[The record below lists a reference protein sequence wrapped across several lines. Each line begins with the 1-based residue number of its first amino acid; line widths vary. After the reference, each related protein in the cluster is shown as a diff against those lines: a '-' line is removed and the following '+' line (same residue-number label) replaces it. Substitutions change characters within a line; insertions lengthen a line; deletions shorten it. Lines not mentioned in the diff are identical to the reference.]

1 MEKGKVFDFIRR
13 RGTLGILTLAL
24 VGIVAFASYRTSYPV
39 TTETEMQN
47 EGTQDNGEKVSLAA
61 NDQNAAS
68 ANTQT
73 ADGQNDTAQI
83 ANTQNVQ
90 AQMTDYQNGV
100 SQSADAQQAD
110 GQSKDG
116 LGVNA
121 AADGKVSQT
130 SSGQVTA
137 DGTVT
142 VKADHTGTTDSK
154 ADDQKTASSEETTED
169 TQEVLSGSV
178 ISPTVQFTE
187 DSSLSWPAAGSILM
201 DYSMD
206 GTVYFQT
213 LNEYKYNPALII
225 SSEVGNPVVA
235 AAKGIVE
242 SIDSNEETG
251 TTLTMNI
258 GDNYELIY
266 GQLKELAV
274 AEGDVVEQ
282 GALLGYVSE
291 PTKYYCEEGSNLYFA
306 MKKDGQIT
314 DPCLYLE

>member
-1 MEKGKVFDFIRR
+1 MEKGKIFDFIRK
-13 RGTLGILTLAL
+13 RGTLGVLTLAL

-39 TTETEMQN
+39 TTETEEQK
-47 EGTQDNGEKVSLAA
+47 ESTQTSQTETVDSAKNASLATV
-61 NDQNAAS
+61 DQID
-68 ANTQT
+68 
-73 ADGQNDTAQI
+73 DGQKEAAQI
-83 ANTQNVQ
+83 ANTTSVQ
-90 AQMTDYQNGV
+90 AQI
-100 SQSADAQQAD
+100 AD
-110 GQSKDG
+110 GG
-116 LGVNA
+116 EPAVA
-121 AADGKVSQT
+121 
-130 SSGQVTA
+130 
-137 DGTVT
+137 
-142 VKADHTGTTDSK
+142 TDS
-154 ADDQKTASSEETTED
+154 AQENETEAARKDTREVSAESDAMTED

-225 SSEVGNPVVA
+225 SSQTGNPVVA

-242 SIDSNEETG
+242 SIDINEETG

-266 GQLKELAV
+266 GQLKEVAV
-274 AEGDVVEQ
+274 AQGDVVEQ
-282 GALLGYVSE
+282 GELLGYVSE

-306 MKKDGQIT
+306 MKKVGQVT

>member
-1 MEKGKVFDFIRR
+1 MEKGKIFDFIRK
-13 RGTLGILTLAL
+13 RGTLGVLTLAL

-39 TTETEMQN
+39 TTETEEQK
-47 EGTQDNGEKVSLAA
+47 ESTQTSQTETVDSAKNASLATV
-61 NDQNAAS
+61 DQID
-68 ANTQT
+68 
-73 ADGQNDTAQI
+73 DGKKDAAQI
-83 ANTQNVQ
+83 ANTTSVQ
-90 AQMTDYQNGV
+90 AQI
-100 SQSADAQQAD
+100 AD
-110 GQSKDG
+110 GGEHTVGTDSTQE
-116 LGVNA
+116 NETE
-121 AADGKVSQT
+121 ADGRHAREVST
-130 SSGQVTA
+130 ESDA
-137 DGTVT
+137 M
-142 VKADHTGTTDSK
+142 
-154 ADDQKTASSEETTED
+154 TED

-225 SSEVGNPVVA
+225 GSQTGNPVVA

-242 SIDSNEETG
+242 SIDINEETG

-266 GQLKELAV
+266 GQLKEVAV
-274 AEGDVVEQ
+274 AQGDVVEQ
-282 GALLGYVSE
+282 GELLGYVSE

-306 MKKDGQIT
+306 MKKDGQVT

>member
-1 MEKGKVFDFIRR
+1 MEKGKIFDFIRK
-13 RGTLGILTLAL
+13 RGTLGVLTLAL

-39 TTETEMQN
+39 TTETEEQKEN
-47 EGTQDNGEKVSLAA
+47 TQTSQTETVDSAKNASLAA
-61 NDQNAAS
+61 VDQID
-68 ANTQT
+68 
-73 ADGQNDTAQI
+73 DGKKEAAQI
-83 ANTQNVQ
+83 ANTTSVQ
-90 AQMTDYQNGV
+90 AQI
-100 SQSADAQQAD
+100 AD
-110 GQSKDG
+110 GG
-116 LGVNA
+116 EPAVG
-121 AADGKVSQT
+121 
-130 SSGQVTA
+130 
-137 DGTVT
+137 
-142 VKADHTGTTDSK
+142 TDS
-154 ADDQKTASSEETTED
+154 AQENETEAARKDTREVSAESDAMTED

-225 SSEVGNPVVA
+225 SSQAGNPVVA

-242 SIDSNEETG
+242 SIDINEETG

-266 GQLKELAV
+266 GQLKEVAV
-274 AEGDVVEQ
+274 AQGDVVEQ
-282 GALLGYVSE
+282 GELLGYVSE

-306 MKKDGQIT
+306 MKKDGQVT

>member
-1 MEKGKVFDFIRR
+1 MEKGKIFDFIRK
-13 RGTLGILTLAL
+13 RGTLGVLTLAL

-39 TTETEMQN
+39 TTETEEQK
-47 EGTQDNGEKVSLAA
+47 ESTQTSQTETVDSAKNASLATV
-61 NDQNAAS
+61 DQID
-68 ANTQT
+68 
-73 ADGQNDTAQI
+73 DGQKEAAQI
-83 ANTQNVQ
+83 ANTTSVQ
-90 AQMTDYQNGV
+90 AQI
-100 SQSADAQQAD
+100 AD
-110 GQSKDG
+110 GG
-116 LGVNA
+116 EPAVA
-121 AADGKVSQT
+121 
-130 SSGQVTA
+130 
-137 DGTVT
+137 
-142 VKADHTGTTDSK
+142 TDS
-154 ADDQKTASSEETTED
+154 AQENETEAARKDTREVSAESDAMTED

-225 SSEVGNPVVA
+225 SSQTGNPVVA

-242 SIDSNEETG
+242 SIDVNEETG

-266 GQLKELAV
+266 GQLKEVAV
-274 AEGDVVEQ
+274 AQGDVVEQ
-282 GALLGYVSE
+282 GELLGYVSE

-306 MKKDGQIT
+306 MKKDGQVT

>member
-1 MEKGKVFDFIRR
+1 MEKGKIFDFIRK
-13 RGTLGILTLAL
+13 RGTLGVLTLAL

-39 TTETEMQN
+39 TTETEEQK
-47 EGTQDNGEKVSLAA
+47 E
-61 NDQNAAS
+61 
-68 ANTQT
+68 NTQT
-73 ADGQNDTAQI
+73 SQTETVDSAKNASLATVDQIDDGKKEAAQI
-83 ANTQNVQ
+83 ANTTSVQ
-90 AQMTDYQNGV
+90 AQI
-100 SQSADAQQAD
+100 AD
-110 GQSKDG
+110 GG
-116 LGVNA
+116 EPAVG
-121 AADGKVSQT
+121 
-130 SSGQVTA
+130 
-137 DGTVT
+137 
-142 VKADHTGTTDSK
+142 TDS
-154 ADDQKTASSEETTED
+154 AQENETEAARKDTREVSAESDAMTED

-225 SSEVGNPVVA
+225 SSQTGNPVVA

-242 SIDSNEETG
+242 SIDVNEETG

-266 GQLKELAV
+266 GQLKEVAV
-274 AEGDVVEQ
+274 AQGDVVEQ
-282 GALLGYVSE
+282 GELLGYVSE

-306 MKKDGQIT
+306 MKKDGQVT

>member
-1 MEKGKVFDFIRR
+1 MEKGKIFDFIRK
-13 RGTLGILTLAL
+13 RGTLGVLTLAL

-39 TTETEMQN
+39 TTETEEQK
-47 EGTQDNGEKVSLAA
+47 ESTQTSQTETVDSAKNASLATL
-61 NDQNAAS
+61 DQID
-68 ANTQT
+68 
-73 ADGQNDTAQI
+73 DGKKDAAQI
-83 ANTQNVQ
+83 ANTTSVQ
-90 AQMTDYQNGV
+90 AQI
-100 SQSADAQQAD
+100 AD
-110 GQSKDG
+110 GGEHTVGTDSAQE
-116 LGVNA
+116 NETE
-121 AADGKVSQT
+121 ADGRHTREVST
-130 SSGQVTA
+130 ESDA
-137 DGTVT
+137 M
-142 VKADHTGTTDSK
+142 
-154 ADDQKTASSEETTED
+154 TED

-225 SSEVGNPVVA
+225 GSQTGNPVVA

-242 SIDSNEETG
+242 SIDINEETG

-266 GQLKELAV
+266 GQLKEVAV
-274 AEGDVVEQ
+274 AQGDVVEQ
-282 GALLGYVSE
+282 GELLGYVSE

-306 MKKDGQIT
+306 MKKDGQVT

>member
-1 MEKGKVFDFIRR
+1 MEKGKIFDFIRK
-13 RGTLGILTLAL
+13 RGTLGVLTLAL

-39 TTETEMQN
+39 TTETEEQK
-47 EGTQDNGEKVSLAA
+47 ES
-61 NDQNAAS
+61 
-68 ANTQT
+68 TQT
-73 ADGQNDTAQI
+73 SQTETVDSAKNASLTTVDQIDDGKKEAAQI
-83 ANTQNVQ
+83 ANTTSVQ
-90 AQMTDYQNGV
+90 AQI
-100 SQSADAQQAD
+100 AD
-110 GQSKDG
+110 GG
-116 LGVNA
+116 EPAVA
-121 AADGKVSQT
+121 
-130 SSGQVTA
+130 
-137 DGTVT
+137 
-142 VKADHTGTTDSK
+142 TDSAQENEIEAARK
-154 ADDQKTASSEETTED
+154 DTREVSAESDAMTED

-206 GTVYFQT
+206 GTVYFKT

-225 SSEVGNPVVA
+225 SSQAGNPVVA

-242 SIDSNEETG
+242 SIDINEETG

-266 GQLKELAV
+266 GQLKEVAV
-274 AEGDVVEQ
+274 AQGDVVEQ
-282 GALLGYVSE
+282 GELLGYVSE

-306 MKKDGQIT
+306 MKKDGQVT

>member
-1 MEKGKVFDFIRR
+1 MEKGKIFDFIRK
-13 RGTLGILTLAL
+13 RGTLGVLTLAL

-39 TTETEMQN
+39 TTETEEQK
-47 EGTQDNGEKVSLAA
+47 E
-61 NDQNAAS
+61 
-68 ANTQT
+68 NTQT
-73 ADGQNDTAQI
+73 SQTETVDSAKNASLATVDQIDDGKKEAAQI
-83 ANTQNVQ
+83 ANTTSVQ
-90 AQMTDYQNGV
+90 AQI
-100 SQSADAQQAD
+100 AD
-110 GQSKDG
+110 GG
-116 LGVNA
+116 EPAVA
-121 AADGKVSQT
+121 
-130 SSGQVTA
+130 
-137 DGTVT
+137 
-142 VKADHTGTTDSK
+142 TDSAQENETEAARK
-154 ADDQKTASSEETTED
+154 DTREASAESDAMTED

-225 SSEVGNPVVA
+225 SSQTGNPVVA

-242 SIDSNEETG
+242 SIDINEETG

-266 GQLKELAV
+266 GQLKEVAV
-274 AEGDVVEQ
+274 AQGDVVEQ
-282 GALLGYVSE
+282 GELLGYVSE

-306 MKKDGQIT
+306 MKKDGQVT

>member
-1 MEKGKVFDFIRR
+1 MEKGKIFDFIRK
-13 RGTLGILTLAL
+13 RGTLGVLTLAL

-39 TTETEMQN
+39 TTETEGQKESMQTSQTETVDSAKN
-47 EGTQDNGEKVSLAA
+47 ASLAA
-61 NDQNAAS
+61 VDQID
-68 ANTQT
+68 
-73 ADGQNDTAQI
+73 DGKKEAAQI
-83 ANTQNVQ
+83 ANTTSVQ
-90 AQMTDYQNGV
+90 AQI
-100 SQSADAQQAD
+100 AD
-110 GQSKDG
+110 GG
-116 LGVNA
+116 EPAVG
-121 AADGKVSQT
+121 
-130 SSGQVTA
+130 
-137 DGTVT
+137 
-142 VKADHTGTTDSK
+142 TDS
-154 ADDQKTASSEETTED
+154 AQENETEAARKDTREVSAESDAMTED

-225 SSEVGNPVVA
+225 SSQAGNSVVA

-242 SIDSNEETG
+242 SIDINEETG

-266 GQLKELAV
+266 GQLKEVAV
-274 AEGDVVEQ
+274 AQGDVVEQ
-282 GALLGYVSE
+282 GELLGYVSE

-306 MKKDGQIT
+306 MKKDGQVT

>member
-1 MEKGKVFDFIRR
+1 MEKGKIFDFIRK
-13 RGTLGILTLAL
+13 RGTLGVLTLAL

-39 TTETEMQN
+39 TTETEEQK
-47 EGTQDNGEKVSLAA
+47 E
-61 NDQNAAS
+61 
-68 ANTQT
+68 NTQT
-73 ADGQNDTAQI
+73 SQTETVDSAKNASLATVDQIDDGQKEAAQI
-83 ANTQNVQ
+83 ANTTSVQ
-90 AQMTDYQNGV
+90 AQI
-100 SQSADAQQAD
+100 AD
-110 GQSKDG
+110 GG
-116 LGVNA
+116 EPAVA
-121 AADGKVSQT
+121 
-130 SSGQVTA
+130 
-137 DGTVT
+137 
-142 VKADHTGTTDSK
+142 TDS
-154 ADDQKTASSEETTED
+154 AQENETEVARKDTREVSAESDAMTED

-225 SSEVGNPVVA
+225 SSQTGNPVVA

-242 SIDSNEETG
+242 SIDINEETG

-266 GQLKELAV
+266 GQLKEVAV
-274 AEGDVVEQ
+274 AQGDVVEQ
-282 GALLGYVSE
+282 GELLGYVSE

-306 MKKDGQIT
+306 MKKDGQVT

>member
-1 MEKGKVFDFIRR
+1 MEKGKIFDFIRK
-13 RGTLGILTLAL
+13 RGTLGVLTLAL

-39 TTETEMQN
+39 TTETEGQK
-47 EGTQDNGEKVSLAA
+47 ESTQTSQTETVDSAKNASLAA
-61 NDQNAAS
+61 VDQID
-68 ANTQT
+68 
-73 ADGQNDTAQI
+73 DGKKEAAQI
-83 ANTQNVQ
+83 ANTTSVQ
-90 AQMTDYQNGV
+90 AQI
-100 SQSADAQQAD
+100 AD
-110 GQSKDG
+110 GG
-116 LGVNA
+116 EPAVA
-121 AADGKVSQT
+121 
-130 SSGQVTA
+130 
-137 DGTVT
+137 
-142 VKADHTGTTDSK
+142 TDS
-154 ADDQKTASSEETTED
+154 AQENETEAARKDTREISAESDAMTED

-225 SSEVGNPVVA
+225 SSQTGNPVVA

-242 SIDSNEETG
+242 SIDINEETG

-266 GQLKELAV
+266 GQLKEVAV
-274 AEGDVVEQ
+274 AQGDVVEQ
-282 GALLGYVSE
+282 GELLGYVSE

-306 MKKDGQIT
+306 MKKDGQVT

>member
-1 MEKGKVFDFIRR
+1 MEKGKIFDFIRK
-13 RGTLGILTLAL
+13 RGTLGVLTLAL

-39 TTETEMQN
+39 TTETEEQK
-47 EGTQDNGEKVSLAA
+47 ESTQTSQTETVDSAKNASLATV
-61 NDQNAAS
+61 DQID
-68 ANTQT
+68 
-73 ADGQNDTAQI
+73 DGKKEAAQI
-83 ANTQNVQ
+83 ANTTSVQ
-90 AQMTDYQNGV
+90 AQI
-100 SQSADAQQAD
+100 AD
-110 GQSKDG
+110 GG
-116 LGVNA
+116 EPAVA
-121 AADGKVSQT
+121 
-130 SSGQVTA
+130 
-137 DGTVT
+137 
-142 VKADHTGTTDSK
+142 TDS
-154 ADDQKTASSEETTED
+154 AQENETEAARKDTRDVSAESDAMTED

-225 SSEVGNPVVA
+225 SSQTGNPVVA

-242 SIDSNEETG
+242 SIDINEETG

-266 GQLKELAV
+266 GQLKEVAV
-274 AEGDVVEQ
+274 AQGDVVEQ
-282 GALLGYVSE
+282 GELLGYVSE

-306 MKKDGQIT
+306 MKKDGQVT

>member
-1 MEKGKVFDFIRR
+1 MEKGKIFDFIRK
-13 RGTLGILTLAL
+13 RGTLGVLTLAL

-39 TTETEMQN
+39 TTETEEQK
-47 EGTQDNGEKVSLAA
+47 ESTQTSQTETVDSAKNASLATV
-61 NDQNAAS
+61 DQID
-68 ANTQT
+68 
-73 ADGQNDTAQI
+73 DGQKEAAQI
-83 ANTQNVQ
+83 ANTTSVQ
-90 AQMTDYQNGV
+90 AQI
-100 SQSADAQQAD
+100 AD
-110 GQSKDG
+110 GG
-116 LGVNA
+116 EPAVA
-121 AADGKVSQT
+121 
-130 SSGQVTA
+130 
-137 DGTVT
+137 
-142 VKADHTGTTDSK
+142 TDS
-154 ADDQKTASSEETTED
+154 AQENETEAARKDTREVPAESDAMTED

-225 SSEVGNPVVA
+225 SSQTGNPVVA

-242 SIDSNEETG
+242 SIDINEETG

-266 GQLKELAV
+266 GQLKEVAV
-274 AEGDVVEQ
+274 AQGDVVEQ
-282 GALLGYVSE
+282 GELLGYVSE

-306 MKKDGQIT
+306 MKKDGQVT

>member
-1 MEKGKVFDFIRR
+1 MEKGKIFDFIRK
-13 RGTLGILTLAL
+13 RGTLGVLTLAL

-39 TTETEMQN
+39 TTETEEQK
-47 EGTQDNGEKVSLAA
+47 E
-61 NDQNAAS
+61 
-68 ANTQT
+68 NTQT
-73 ADGQNDTAQI
+73 SQTETVDSAKNASLATVDQIDDGKKEAAQI
-83 ANTQNVQ
+83 ANTTSVQ
-90 AQMTDYQNGV
+90 AQI
-100 SQSADAQQAD
+100 AD
-110 GQSKDG
+110 GGEPAVATDSAQE
-116 LGVNA
+116 NETE
-121 AADGKVSQT
+121 ADGR
-130 SSGQVTA
+130 
-137 DGTVT
+137 
-142 VKADHTGTTDSK
+142 HTREVFTESD
-154 ADDQKTASSEETTED
+154 AMTED

-225 SSEVGNPVVA
+225 SSQTGNPVVA

-242 SIDSNEETG
+242 SIDINEETG

-266 GQLKELAV
+266 GQLKEVAV
-274 AEGDVVEQ
+274 AQGDVVEQ
-282 GALLGYVSE
+282 GELLGYVSE

-306 MKKDGQIT
+306 MKKDGQVT

>member
-1 MEKGKVFDFIRR
+1 MEKGKIFDFIRK
-13 RGTLGILTLAL
+13 RGTLGVLTLAL

-39 TTETEMQN
+39 TTETEEQK
-47 EGTQDNGEKVSLAA
+47 ESTQTRQTEPAGSEKSASLATV
-61 NDQNAAS
+61 DQID
-68 ANTQT
+68 
-73 ADGQNDTAQI
+73 DGQKEAAQI
-83 ANTQNVQ
+83 ANTTSVQ
-90 AQMTDYQNGV
+90 AQI
-100 SQSADAQQAD
+100 AD
-110 GQSKDG
+110 GG
-116 LGVNA
+116 EPAVG
-121 AADGKVSQT
+121 
-130 SSGQVTA
+130 
-137 DGTVT
+137 
-142 VKADHTGTTDSK
+142 TDS
-154 ADDQKTASSEETTED
+154 AEENETEAARKDTREVSAESDAMTED

-206 GTVYFQT
+206 GTVYFKT

-225 SSEVGNPVVA
+225 SSQAGNPVVA

-242 SIDSNEETG
+242 SIDINEETG

-266 GQLKELAV
+266 GQLKEVAV
-274 AEGDVVEQ
+274 AQGDVVEQ
-282 GALLGYVSE
+282 GELLGYVSE

-306 MKKDGQIT
+306 MKKDGQVT

>member
-1 MEKGKVFDFIRR
+1 MEKGKIFDFIRK
-13 RGTLGILTLAL
+13 RGTLGVLTLAL

-39 TTETEMQN
+39 TTETEEQK
-47 EGTQDNGEKVSLAA
+47 E
-61 NDQNAAS
+61 
-68 ANTQT
+68 NTQT
-73 ADGQNDTAQI
+73 SQTETADSAKNASLATVDQIDDGKKEAAQI
-83 ANTQNVQ
+83 ANTTSVQ
-90 AQMTDYQNGV
+90 AQI
-100 SQSADAQQAD
+100 AD
-110 GQSKDG
+110 GG
-116 LGVNA
+116 EPAVG
-121 AADGKVSQT
+121 
-130 SSGQVTA
+130 
-137 DGTVT
+137 
-142 VKADHTGTTDSK
+142 TDS
-154 ADDQKTASSEETTED
+154 AQENETEAARKDAREVSAESDAMTED

-225 SSEVGNPVVA
+225 SSQTGNPVVA

-242 SIDSNEETG
+242 SIDINEETG

-266 GQLKELAV
+266 GQLKEVAV
-274 AEGDVVEQ
+274 AQGDVVEQ
-282 GALLGYVSE
+282 GELLGYVSE

-306 MKKDGQIT
+306 MKKDGQVT

>member
-1 MEKGKVFDFIRR
+1 MEKGKIFDFIRK
-13 RGTLGILTLAL
+13 RGTLGVLTLAL

-39 TTETEMQN
+39 TTETEEQK
-47 EGTQDNGEKVSLAA
+47 E
-61 NDQNAAS
+61 
-68 ANTQT
+68 NTQT
-73 ADGQNDTAQI
+73 SQTETVDSAKNASLATVDQIDDGQKEAAQI
-83 ANTQNVQ
+83 ANTTSVQ
-90 AQMTDYQNGV
+90 AQI
-100 SQSADAQQAD
+100 AD
-110 GQSKDG
+110 GG
-116 LGVNA
+116 EPAVG
-121 AADGKVSQT
+121 
-130 SSGQVTA
+130 
-137 DGTVT
+137 
-142 VKADHTGTTDSK
+142 TDS
-154 ADDQKTASSEETTED
+154 AQENETEAARKDTREVSAESDAMTED

-225 SSEVGNPVVA
+225 SSQTGNPVVA

-242 SIDSNEETG
+242 SIDVNEETG

-266 GQLKELAV
+266 GQLKEVAV
-274 AEGDVVEQ
+274 AQGDVVEQ
-282 GALLGYVSE
+282 GELLGYVSE

-306 MKKDGQIT
+306 MKKDGQVT

>member
-1 MEKGKVFDFIRR
+1 MEKGKIFDFIRK
-13 RGTLGILTLAL
+13 RGTLGVLTLAL

-39 TTETEMQN
+39 TTETEEQK
-47 EGTQDNGEKVSLAA
+47 ESTQTSQTETVDSAKNASLATV
-61 NDQNAAS
+61 DQID
-68 ANTQT
+68 
-73 ADGQNDTAQI
+73 DGKKEAAQI
-83 ANTQNVQ
+83 ANTTSVQ
-90 AQMTDYQNGV
+90 AQI
-100 SQSADAQQAD
+100 AD
-110 GQSKDG
+110 GG
-116 LGVNA
+116 EPAVA
-121 AADGKVSQT
+121 
-130 SSGQVTA
+130 
-137 DGTVT
+137 
-142 VKADHTGTTDSK
+142 TDS
-154 ADDQKTASSEETTED
+154 AQENETEVARKDTREVSAESDAMTED

-225 SSEVGNPVVA
+225 SSQTGNPVVA

-242 SIDSNEETG
+242 SIDINEETG

-266 GQLKELAV
+266 GQLKEVAV
-274 AEGDVVEQ
+274 AQGDVVEQ
-282 GALLGYVSE
+282 GELLGYVSE

-306 MKKDGQIT
+306 MKKDGQVT

>member
-1 MEKGKVFDFIRR
+1 MEKGKIFDFIRK
-13 RGTLGILTLAL
+13 RGTLGVLTLAL

-39 TTETEMQN
+39 TTETEEQK
-47 EGTQDNGEKVSLAA
+47 ES
-61 NDQNAAS
+61 
-68 ANTQT
+68 TQT
-73 ADGQNDTAQI
+73 SQTETVDSAKNASLTTVDQIDDGKKEAAQI
-83 ANTQNVQ
+83 ANTTSVQ
-90 AQMTDYQNGV
+90 AQI
-100 SQSADAQQAD
+100 AD
-110 GQSKDG
+110 GG
-116 LGVNA
+116 EPAVG
-121 AADGKVSQT
+121 
-130 SSGQVTA
+130 
-137 DGTVT
+137 
-142 VKADHTGTTDSK
+142 TDS
-154 ADDQKTASSEETTED
+154 AQENETEAARKDTREVSAESDAMTED

-225 SSEVGNPVVA
+225 SSQTGNPVVA

-242 SIDSNEETG
+242 SIDINEETG

-266 GQLKELAV
+266 GQLKEVAV
-274 AEGDVVEQ
+274 AQGDVVEQ
-282 GALLGYVSE
+282 GELLGYVSE

-306 MKKDGQIT
+306 MKKDGQVT

>member
-1 MEKGKVFDFIRR
+1 MEKGKIFDFIRK
-13 RGTLGILTLAL
+13 RGTLGVLTLAL

-39 TTETEMQN
+39 TTETEEQK
-47 EGTQDNGEKVSLAA
+47 ESTQTSQTETVDSAKNASLATV
-61 NDQNAAS
+61 DQID
-68 ANTQT
+68 
-73 ADGQNDTAQI
+73 DGKKEAAQI
-83 ANTQNVQ
+83 ANTTSVQ
-90 AQMTDYQNGV
+90 AQI
-100 SQSADAQQAD
+100 AD
-110 GQSKDG
+110 GGEPAVGTDSAQE
-116 LGVNA
+116 NETE
-121 AADGKVSQT
+121 ADGRHTREVST
-130 SSGQVTA
+130 ESDA
-137 DGTVT
+137 M
-142 VKADHTGTTDSK
+142 
-154 ADDQKTASSEETTED
+154 TED

-225 SSEVGNPVVA
+225 SSQTGNPVVA

-242 SIDSNEETG
+242 SIDINEETG

-266 GQLKELAV
+266 GQLKEVAV
-274 AEGDVVEQ
+274 AQGDVVEQ
-282 GALLGYVSE
+282 GELLGYVSE

-306 MKKDGQIT
+306 MKKDGQVT

>member
-47 EGTQDNGEKVSLAA
+47 ESTQDNGEKVSLAA

-83 ANTQNVQ
+83 ANAQTVGEQSDTAQLANTQNVQ
-90 AQMTDYQNGV
+90 AQITDVQSGV
-100 SQSADAQQAD
+100 PQSVEAQQAD
-110 GQSKDG
+110 G
-116 LGVNA
+116 
-121 AADGKVSQT
+121 T
-130 SSGQVTA
+130 VTA
-137 DGTVT
+137 
-142 VKADHTGTTDSK
+142 KAGHTGTTDSK
-154 ADDQKTASSEETTED
+154 TDDQKTASSEETTED

-266 GQLKELAV
+266 GQLKDVAV

>member
-1 MEKGKVFDFIRR
+1 MEKGKIFDFIRK
-13 RGTLGILTLAL
+13 RGTLGVLTLAL

-39 TTETEMQN
+39 TTETEGQKESMQTSQTETVDSAKN
-47 EGTQDNGEKVSLAA
+47 ASLAA
-61 NDQNAAS
+61 VDQID
-68 ANTQT
+68 
-73 ADGQNDTAQI
+73 DGKKEAAQI
-83 ANTQNVQ
+83 ANTTSVQ
-90 AQMTDYQNGV
+90 AQI
-100 SQSADAQQAD
+100 AD
-110 GQSKDG
+110 GG
-116 LGVNA
+116 EPAVG
-121 AADGKVSQT
+121 
-130 SSGQVTA
+130 
-137 DGTVT
+137 
-142 VKADHTGTTDSK
+142 TDS
-154 ADDQKTASSEETTED
+154 AQENETEAARKDTREVSAESDAMTED

-225 SSEVGNPVVA
+225 SSQAGNPVVA

-242 SIDSNEETG
+242 SIDINEETG

-266 GQLKELAV
+266 GQLKEVAV
-274 AEGDVVEQ
+274 AQGDVVEQ
-282 GALLGYVSE
+282 GELLGYVSE

-306 MKKDGQIT
+306 MKKDGQVT

>member
-1 MEKGKVFDFIRR
+1 MEKGKIFDFIRK
-13 RGTLGILTLAL
+13 RGTLGVLTLAL

-39 TTETEMQN
+39 TTETEEQK
-47 EGTQDNGEKVSLAA
+47 ESTQTRQTEPAGSEKSASLATV
-61 NDQNAAS
+61 DQID
-68 ANTQT
+68 
-73 ADGQNDTAQI
+73 DGKKEAAQI
-83 ANTQNVQ
+83 ANTTSVQ
-90 AQMTDYQNGV
+90 AQI
-100 SQSADAQQAD
+100 AD
-110 GQSKDG
+110 GG
-116 LGVNA
+116 EPAVA
-121 AADGKVSQT
+121 
-130 SSGQVTA
+130 
-137 DGTVT
+137 
-142 VKADHTGTTDSK
+142 TDS
-154 ADDQKTASSEETTED
+154 AQENETEAARKDTREVSAESDAMTED

-225 SSEVGNPVVA
+225 SSQTGNPVVA

-242 SIDSNEETG
+242 SIDINEETG

-266 GQLKELAV
+266 GQLKEVAV
-274 AEGDVVEQ
+274 AQGDVVEQ
-282 GALLGYVSE
+282 GELLGYVSE

-306 MKKDGQIT
+306 MKKDGQVT

>member
-1 MEKGKVFDFIRR
+1 MEKGKIFDFIRK
-13 RGTLGILTLAL
+13 RGTLGVLTLAL

-39 TTETEMQN
+39 TTETEEQK
-47 EGTQDNGEKVSLAA
+47 ESTQTSQTETVDSAKNASLATV
-61 NDQNAAS
+61 DQID
-68 ANTQT
+68 
-73 ADGQNDTAQI
+73 DGQKEAAQI
-83 ANTQNVQ
+83 ANTTSVQ
-90 AQMTDYQNGV
+90 AQI
-100 SQSADAQQAD
+100 AD
-110 GQSKDG
+110 GG
-116 LGVNA
+116 EPAVG
-121 AADGKVSQT
+121 
-130 SSGQVTA
+130 
-137 DGTVT
+137 
-142 VKADHTGTTDSK
+142 TDS
-154 ADDQKTASSEETTED
+154 AQENETEAARKDTREVSAESDAMTED

-225 SSEVGNPVVA
+225 SSQTGNPVVA

-242 SIDSNEETG
+242 SIDINEETG

-266 GQLKELAV
+266 GQLKEVAV
-274 AEGDVVEQ
+274 AQGDVVEQ
-282 GALLGYVSE
+282 GELLGYVSE

-306 MKKDGQIT
+306 MKNDGQVT